1 MKVGMFMSIR
11 NYCYLKTI
19 LCRIAYSKTDS
30 IDRYRAFI
38 NSKVTSTSHLLV
50 ECIVERIVPTTLGI
64 LYLKARCRLVHM
76 SLHDMTVKAT
86 IHHHATLHIHSVTH
100 IKKAKIGTFDG
111 LFHSSYRIST
121 ILQTNH
127 GKAYAIMRYTL
138 VYLQLIYK
146 ATFKRQMQILLL
158 LDNAYNCGALFYY
171 S

>member
-1 MKVGMFMSIR
+1 MKVGMFMRIR
-11 NYCYLKTI
+11 DYCNLEAI
-19 LCRIAYSKTDS
+19 LCWVTYSKADT
-30 IDRYRAFI
+30 I
-38 NSKVTSTSHLLV
+38 NSNRTLVYSKVASTSHLLV

-64 LYLKARCRLVHM
+64 LYLKARSRLVHM

-86 IHHHATLHIHSVTH
+86 IHHHATLHIYSVTH
-100 IKKAKIGTFDG
+100 IQKAKIGTFDG

-146 ATFKRQMQILLL
+146 ATLKRQMQILLL
-158 LDNAYNCGALFYY
+158 LDNANNCGALFYY